1 MKRLLLIMM
10 TGTAIALSAGC
21 GRQNGEGKDTVQTP
35 AEALPDEVTKTDS
48 EDIPGEDP
56 VTDVYSYE
64 DLYFDG
70 YNNTDIMYK
79 IPGINF
85 SGAEIQKINSEIYD
99 TLYHGIVEEEFA
111 NMSAGVS
118 VICYEITYDWAVN
131 GNILSLWITC
141 NYDWEWTDYYV
152 YNVDIKTEKEVS
164 DADLIQAHGM
174 SPEQYNDQVRKA
186 SVSPENA
193 AQAKPFINENGELCV
208 IGYMDSMAGADG
220 YYHLINLEDAEAE
233 ESSSLYMDSSGQQR
247 LITEEDALRI
257 AREYWDFSDGD
268 VDEETGY
275 PLTIQ
280 LQGEVEYDGRRY
292 YSLVLRWL
300 VEQSHWST
308 VDFVGVDI
316 ETGECRYVW

>member
-164 DADLIQAHGM
+164 DADLIQSHGM

-193 AQAKPFINENGELCV
+193 AQAKPFINENGELCI
-208 IGYMDSMAGADG
+208 IGYMDSTAGADG
-220 YYHLINLEDAEAE
+220 YSAFPAWAPEWRTLTTLSTMLASSRAVRAATTPMPAWMPARSATWPTRKGVTTPPRLPVKIMTLHPRSLPRMQSLPKAKAE
-233 ESSSLYMDSSGQQR
+233 G
-247 LITEEDALRI
+247 
-257 AREYWDFSDGD
+257 
-268 VDEETGY
+268 
-275 PLTIQ
+275 
-280 LQGEVEYDGRRY
+280 
-292 YSLVLRWL
+292 
-300 VEQSHWST
+300 
-308 VDFVGVDI
+308 
-316 ETGECRYVW
+316 